1 MEKEGDD
8 KGHQNEKEEKEEDE
22 KKTEMKKRSKK
33 QKIEEKEELKEEN
46 EYEYYENQKRKTM
59 NETEKLQEKNIVQI
73 PDIQPMAFEDPNKKL
88 LKIMVII
95 VVVYLSL
102 LIIVNVAYEI
112 VSRRK
117 KRNFKDLT
125 FVNDE
130 IRILDDMDMLRFSKL
145 KDDLIIT
152 YILEGIVNLN
162 KFYEENIN
170 EKPYSI
176 PNATLNHIHISFG
189 FSDGCINE
197 LIEHLSSALEHLSPS
212 SFLHMH
218 IMDADNLTLITFSKI
233 MHMVHKI
240 NNNTEI
246 LVYNANHVRD
256 DFKIRED
263 KDPLFYID
271 YARLNAFKEIKD
283 VKKIIMLKLENIM
296 IEKDLYDL
304 YSIDMDNIYGRGISE
319 VPSIRHSVDWMEP
332 YLSDKSHFINDAVIL
347 VNLEL
352 CQKDNFYNR
361 SIEINNNEFYKKTED
376 PTQDILNILMK
387 DKIDFFSP
395 RFNKISFYENN
406 EDKYNESK
414 WYPWVEKM
422 MKCDEKNDHF
432 YTKEDLLNADSDP
445 YIINYLWENKL
456 GKNVKKYNEDK
467 NKYAKI
473 NNFK

>member
-1 MEKEGDD
+1 
-8 KGHQNEKEEKEEDE
+8 
-22 KKTEMKKRSKK
+22 
-33 QKIEEKEELKEEN
+33 
-46 EYEYYENQKRKTM
+46 M

-130 IRILDDMDMLRFSKL
+130 IQILDDMDMLRFSKL

-304 YSIDMDNIYGRGISE
+304 YSIDMDNIYGRGIS
-319 VPSIRHSVDWMEP
+319 
-332 YLSDKSHFINDAVIL
+332 
-347 VNLEL
+347 
-352 CQKDNFYNR
+352 
-361 SIEINNNEFYKKTED
+361 
-376 PTQDILNILMK
+376 
-387 DKIDFFSP
+387 
-395 RFNKISFYENN
+395 
-406 EDKYNESK
+406 
-414 WYPWVEKM
+414 
-422 MKCDEKNDHF
+422 
-432 YTKEDLLNADSDP
+432 
-445 YIINYLWENKL
+445 
-456 GKNVKKYNEDK
+456 
-467 NKYAKI
+467 
-473 NNFK
+473 